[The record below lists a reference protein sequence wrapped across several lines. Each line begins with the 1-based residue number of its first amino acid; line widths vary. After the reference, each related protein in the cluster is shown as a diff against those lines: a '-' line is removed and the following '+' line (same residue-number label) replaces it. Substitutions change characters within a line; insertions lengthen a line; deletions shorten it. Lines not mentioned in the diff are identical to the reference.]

1 MIAEAILWLSRA
13 LMVLGVIFIAF
24 GVFGLYRFKNFYPR
38 ILIGSKIDT
47 VGYLTLLL
55 GLALKSGWNM
65 STLKILLIILLMLV
79 INPIL
84 THTVARSAY
93 LSGLRVRR

>member
-1 MIAEAILWLSRA
+1 MITIAVLWIARG
-13 LMVLGVIFIAF
+13 LMVLGLLFVTI
-24 GVFGLYRFKNFYPR
+24 GVLGLYRFKSFYPR

-55 GLALKSGWNM
+55 GLALKSGWTM
-65 STLKILLIILLMLV
+65 ATLKILLVMLMMLV

-93 LSGLRVRR
+93 LSGLRVRQ